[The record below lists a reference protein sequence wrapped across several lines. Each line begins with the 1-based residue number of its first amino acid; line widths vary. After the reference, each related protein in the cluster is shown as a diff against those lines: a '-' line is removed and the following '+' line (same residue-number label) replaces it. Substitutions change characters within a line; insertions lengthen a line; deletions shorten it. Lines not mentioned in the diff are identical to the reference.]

1 MWYVIQT
8 RTGDEEK
15 LARMIRELVP
25 RDQYTECFYIKMESA
40 RKSEDRWGI
49 YLCPMFPGYLF
60 VDTDTPK
67 DMYFNLK
74 KVPKLTKLLK
84 EEGEAFLPVSEEE
97 QKFLEDIQSEGHIVR
112 RSLVRL
118 DGEKQIIS
126 ADGAVGR
133 YLKNVVRQRVRKRYV
148 LIERELLGEKRTIK
162 FGIRLE
168 EDQLMDV

>member
-15 LARMIRELVP
+15 LAHMIRELVP

-40 RKSEDRWGI
+40 RKSEDRWEI

-67 DMYFNLK
+67 DMYFDLK

-84 EEGEAFLPVSEEE
+84 EDGETFLPVSEEE

-112 RSLVRL
+112 RSLVQV
-118 DGEKQIIS
+118 DDEKQIIS
-126 ADGAVGR
+126 AEGAVGL

>member
-15 LARMIRELVP
+15 LACMIRELVP
-25 RDQYTECFYIKMESA
+25 RDHYTECFYIKMESA
-40 RKSEDRWGI
+40 RKSEDRWEI

-67 DMYFNLK
+67 DMYFDLK

-84 EEGEAFLPVSEEE
+84 EDGETFLPVSEEE

-112 RSLVRL
+112 RSLVQV
-118 DGEKQIIS
+118 DDEKQIIS
-126 ADGAVGR
+126 AEGAVGL

>member
-15 LARMIRELVP
+15 LAHMVRELIP
-25 RDQYTECFYIKMESA
+25 GDQYTECFYIKMESA
-40 RKSEDRWGI
+40 RKSEAGWEI
-49 YLCPMFPGYLF
+49 YLGPMFPGYLF

-148 LIERELLGEKRTIK
+148 LIERELLGETRTIK
-162 FGIRLE
+162 FCIRLE
-168 EDQLMDV
+168 EDRLMDV